1 MMKALDRP
9 IATMQGLWLKTT
21 IKMAPPAAGPT
32 TGTVGTSMTRRPYRV
47 AVLGDSTAAG
57 CGVDNHDESFT
68 GWLARELTARTQRPV
83 QWQVIGQFGATARRI
98 RYRLLSQ
105 TGEELDAAV
114 LLAGANDVMSGR
126 HLDEWAADLAAIVDD
141 LMERSGHVIVAG
153 LPPFA
158 LFPSVPTALGR
169 VLTARAEALDEVSR
183 NICRT
188 RPRTTWVTTTEVPPR
203 HFFATDRF
211 HLSAAGYR
219 RWAQVVADHIPV

>member
-9 IATMQGLWLKTT
+9 IGTMQGLWLKATT
-21 IKMAPPAAGPT
+21 KMAPPAAGPT
-32 TGTVGTSMTRRPYRV
+32 TGTVGRSTSRQPLRV

-68 GWLARELTARTQRPV
+68 GWLARELASRTQRPV
-83 QWQVIGQFGATARRI
+83 QWQVVGQFGATARRI

-105 TGEELDAAV
+105 IGEELDAAV
-114 LLAGANDVMSGR
+114 LLAGGNDVMGGR
-126 HLDEWAADLAAIVDD
+126 HPDEWAADLAAIVDD
-141 LMERSGHVIVAG
+141 LMERSGHVVVAG
-153 LPPFA
+153 IPPFA
-158 LFPSVPTALGR
+158 LFPSVPPALGR
-169 VLTARAEALDEVSR
+169 LLTARAEALDRVSR
-183 NICRT
+183 DICRT
-188 RPRTTWVTTTEVPPR
+188 RPCTTWVTMTEIPPR

>member
-1 MMKALDRP
+1 MDLP
-9 IATMQGLWLKTT
+9 IATMQGLWLKAT
-21 IKMAPPAAGPT
+21 IKIAPPAAGPT
-32 TGTVGTSMTRRPYRV
+32 TGTVGTTTARQPLRV

-68 GWLARELTARTQRPV
+68 GWLARELTARTLRPV
-83 QWQVIGQFGATARRI
+83 QWQVVGQFGATARRI

-105 TGEELDAAV
+105 IGEDLDAAV
-114 LLAGANDVMSGR
+114 LLAGGNDVMGGR
-126 HLDEWAADLAAIVDD
+126 HPDEWAADLAAIVDD

-153 LPPFA
+153 VPPFA
-158 LFPSVPTALGR
+158 LFPSVPPTLGR

-183 NICRT
+183 GICRT
-188 RPRTTWVTTTEVPPR
+188 RPCTTWVTMAEIPPP

-219 RWAQVVADHIPV
+219 RWAQVVANHIPV